1 MHHTLKIAIAC
12 SLILVLS
19 SCGSNSTQTQD
30 APAAKDASAAL
41 DGLLA
46 QYSNRG
52 DESASFEPE
61 TIFEFGKGTDPDY
74 KELITVGIAAAAKF
88 WSTDIKSSLK
98 FPVIYAG
105 LEDKEWFLSRIDF
118 YGHLSPKYLP
128 EFESR
133 IAMDGNKVNM
143 AALIYENGTY
153 LMQFLRG
160 KDQTRI
166 NPLDYS
172 TPAHEYSHAA
182 QTYFLNGKMDALP
195 CWAME
200 GGANVYASIIAG
212 LFMENSKADKY
223 QIRNGAVRMSLDNKQ
238 NDLWL
243 ATEDQI
249 YTMIKSIEQQNSPQ
263 CTFPGKL
270 GYSLG
275 MLMYEQL
282 LGKYGQVNAIA
293 WMKGS
298 SSKGW
303 QSAFESVYAMPVEDW
318 YKNEAIPYVK
328 VEVKKINKDWPMN

>member
-1 MHHTLKIAIAC
+1 MRHNLKIAIAC

-19 SCGSNSTQTQD
+19 GCGSNSTQSQD
-30 APAAKDASAAL
+30 EPAAKDASAAL
-41 DGLLA
+41 DELLA
-46 QYSNRG
+46 QFSNRG
-52 DESASFEPE
+52 KESANFQPE
-61 TIFEFGKGTDPDY
+61 IIFEFGKGTDPEY
-74 KELITVGIAAAAKF
+74 KELITAGISSAAKF
-88 WSTDIKSSLK
+88 WSTDLKTSLK
-98 FPVIYAG
+98 FPVIYSG
-105 LEDKEWFLSRIDF
+105 LEDKDWFLSRIEF

-133 IAMDGNKVNM
+133 IAMDGNEVNM

-166 NPLDYS
+166 NSLDYS

-200 GGANVYASIIAG
+200 GGATVYAAIIAG
-212 LFMENSKADKY
+212 LFMEDTKADEYK
-223 QIRNGAVRMSLDNKQ
+223 IRNGSVRMSIDSQQ
-238 NDLWL
+238 NDLWV
-243 ATEDQI
+243 ATDDQI
-249 YTMIKSIEQQNSPQ
+249 YTMIKSAEPQNSPE

-282 LGKYGQVNAIA
+282 LGKYGQVKAIA
-293 WMKGS
+293 WMKS
-298 SSKGW
+298 SSSMGW
-303 QSAFESVYAMPVEDW
+303 QSAFESVYAMPVENW

-328 VEVKKINKDWPMN
+328 VEVKKINKVWPMN

>member
-1 MHHTLKIAIAC
+1 MRQTLKIAIVC
-12 SLILVLS
+12 SLILVVS
-19 SCGSNSTQTQD
+19 GCGSKPTQPQD
-30 APAAKDASAAL
+30 VPATLNESAAL

-46 QYSNRG
+46 QFSNRVNQ
-52 DESASFEPE
+52 SANFQPE
-61 TIFEFGKGTDPDY
+61 MIFEFGKGTDPEY

-88 WSTDIKSSLK
+88 WSADIKSSFK

-105 LEDKEWFLSRIDF
+105 FEDKEWFLSRIRF

-128 EFESR
+128 ELESR
-133 IAMDGNKVNM
+133 IAMDGNQVNM
-143 AALIYENGTY
+143 AGLISENGTY

-160 KDQTRI
+160 KDQIRI

-200 GGANVYASIIAG
+200 GGATVYAAIIAG
-212 LFMENSKADKY
+212 LFMEDTKADKY
-223 QIRNGAVRMSLDNKQ
+223 QIRNGSLRISIDNKQ
-238 NDLWL
+238 NDLWV
-243 ATEDQI
+243 ATDDQI
-249 YTMIKSIEQQNSPQ
+249 YTMIKSAEPQNSPQ

-282 LGKYGQVNAIA
+282 LGKYGQAKALA
-293 WMKGS
+293 WMQS
-298 SSKGW
+298 ASSKGW
-303 QSAFESVYAMPVEDW
+303 QSSFESVYAMPVEDW
-318 YKNEAIPYVK
+318 YKTEAIPYVK
-328 VEVKKINKDWPMN
+328 DEIKKIKKVKN